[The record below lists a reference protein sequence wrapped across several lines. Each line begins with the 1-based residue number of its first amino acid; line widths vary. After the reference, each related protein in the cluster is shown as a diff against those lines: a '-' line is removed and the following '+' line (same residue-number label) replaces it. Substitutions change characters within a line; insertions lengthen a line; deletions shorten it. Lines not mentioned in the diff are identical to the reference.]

1 MKWALSC
8 LFFIKKSLSLYMI
21 NKVTLLSIFML
32 LWLRWLTATLPG
44 YIHPDEFFQNPEIT
58 SAKIFNIHTLTPWE
72 YQAQHASRSILSP

>member
-1 MKWALSC
+1 MLS
-8 LFFIKKSLSLYMI
+8 
-21 NKVTLLSIFML
+21 KVTLLSIFLL

-72 YQAQHASRSILSP
+72 YQPQHASRSILSP